1 MQNMRGCYERP
12 QNNINIEKIK
22 EHQMSLERTIR
33 DTVIAESHELDGRL
47 QQLVR
52 AGLMPANTIPIL
64 RKAIG
69 KVQGGMTLQGAERD
83 VMATFINSM
92 MFIVLGDDA
101 IFNRARS
108 GAKGYAT
115 EETEDDGWY
124 THSQIHGSMKS
135 EKHPKGIS
143 AAEWKSGIR
152 WHHGKN
158 KRINIKEEVEID
170 ENAKV
175 AAHLIKRYGENVRQ
189 SHVRSAA
196 GDLGV
201 DASKLSKAVRKKLG
215 KTMLPEAKEKT
226 EYDYEGDMAMGQ
238 LKSIIA
244 NSQRMHDM
252 LSDDTNLPEWV
263 QSKITLAEDYIS
275 TASNYMQG
283 EMSEETVNEYA
294 ALAGVAGRMIAS
306 KLAAKAGAGVATRA
320 MAGAAG
326 SAAASSAVN
335 KLSSKKET
343 KEEVEVIDE
352 LSKATM
358 GSYVKKASGAEQP
371 KNVMSP
377 KNVPLTKIAAYQ
389 GDSET
394 GHFGKRFNQGTYDK
408 AERLRKNRET
418 GIKRAVDKIT
428 KEEVEIEEELTRV
441 TSGNKG
447 YGYHG
452 TVEARDD
459 AEKDKRYSAM
469 HRYAKKLVGDAGHLS
484 DAKKP
489 NVMVKHFL
497 DSPHGRHIAENPTDK
512 NITSRF
518 SEFKK
523 KYKPEMHEEVEEIEE
538 KRGLWDN
545 IHAKRKRIKSGSGER
560 MRKPGSEGA
569 PTAADLKASQ
579 TEEVEQVVEVSKA
592 TMGRYINKAKDSID
606 MASYRSGIKDGTAI
620 SSSTPYTPKNP
631 LEKKLT
637 KRHKGISMAVKKL
650 TKEDIEAVKS
660 MHESYKNTFNA
671 ALEHYNIKSPSE
683 LGEDKRKEFFNHVD
697 QKFKKGDN

>member
-1 MQNMRGCYERP
+1 
-12 QNNINIEKIK
+12 
-22 EHQMSLERTIR
+22 MSLERTIR
-33 DTVIAESHELDGRL
+33 DTVIAESHDLDGRL

-83 VMATFINSM
+83 VMANFINSM

-152 WHHGKN
+152 WHHAKN
-158 KRINIKEEVEID
+158 KRINIKEETDLD

-196 GDLGV
+196 ADLGV

-283 EMSEETVNEYA
+283 EMSEEKIDEVA
-294 ALAGVAGRMIAS
+294 PLLAVAGVAGRMVAS
-306 KLAAKAGAGVATRA
+306 RLAAKAGAGVATRA
-320 MAGAAG
+320 IAGAAG
-326 SAAASSAVN
+326 SAAASSAV
-335 KLSSKKET
+335 KKFSSTKET
-343 KEEVEVIDE
+343 NEEKIDE
-352 LSKATM
+352 ATYFVHTANNAHHVNEKIPTGKKDAMGQALMTSKV
-358 GSYVKKASGAEQP
+358 VKSFPYGDSQSKQTSSDQH
-371 KNVMSP
+371 K
-377 KNVPLTKIAAYQ
+377 AAYA
-389 GDSET
+389 
-394 GHFGKRFNQGTYDK
+394 H
-408 AERLRKNRET
+408 
-418 GIKRAVDKIT
+418 
-428 KEEVEIEEELTRV
+428 
-441 TSGNKG
+441 
-447 YGYHG
+447 
-452 TVEARDD
+452 
-459 AEKDKRYSAM
+459 
-469 HRYAKKLVGDAGHLS
+469 AKKLNAGM
-484 DAKKP
+484 K
-489 NVMVKHFL
+489 
-497 DSPHGRHIAENPTDK
+497 
-512 NITSRF
+512 
-518 SEFKK
+518 
-523 KYKPEMHEEVEEIEE
+523 
-538 KRGLWDN
+538 
-545 IHAKRKRIKSGSGER
+545 
-560 MRKPGSEGA
+560 
-569 PTAADLKASQ
+569 
-579 TEEVEQVVEVSKA
+579 EEVEQVDEIS
-592 TMGRYINKAKDSID
+592 SD
-606 MASYRSGIKDGTAI
+606 MAYRYLRGKRERDYDISADGKSSKTKKPMTYDKMNKDAK
-620 SSSTPYTPKNP
+620 SSIRALRTI
-631 LEKKLT
+631 EK
-637 KRHKGISMAVKKL
+637 SKKL
-650 TKEDIEAVKS
+650 TKEDIDAVKS
-660 MHESYKNTFNA
+660 MHESYKNTFDA

-683 LGEDKRKEFFNHVD
+683 LGEEKRKEFFNHVD
-697 QKFKKGDN
+697 QEFKKGDN